1 MVIKKYTIQSRNAV
15 KKQFKPLYCKGKLFL
30 EKNLDQLVKLVIS
43 DAGDQGGGHPYRHG
57 GRGQHRRLHGRPLVH
72 GEEPRPRFPQG
83 PKLVLREY
91 TGKPFRNLQKK
102 NLGSSTRPSLILSN
116 TSKMAFEV
124 SFPSQHSFQFGLI
137 CLETQ
142 SNVILYRVSLSIVCD
157 IFISRTFEMYSR
169 S

>member
-1 MVIKKYTIQSRNAV
+1 MKMVIKKYTIQSRNAV

-102 NLGSSTRPSLILSN
+102 TLAVPQGLLSFFPIPLKWPLKSLSHLNILFNLG
-116 TSKMAFEV
+116 
-124 SFPSQHSFQFGLI
+124 
-137 CLETQ
+137 
-142 SNVILYRVSLSIVCD
+142 
-157 IFISRTFEMYSR
+157 
-169 S
+169 